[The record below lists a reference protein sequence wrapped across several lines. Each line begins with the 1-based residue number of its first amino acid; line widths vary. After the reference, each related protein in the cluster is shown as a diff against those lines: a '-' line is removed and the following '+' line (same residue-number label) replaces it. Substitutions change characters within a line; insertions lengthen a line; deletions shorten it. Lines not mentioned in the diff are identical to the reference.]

1 MRGYVWLAV
10 VRAGADAGGL
20 GTSDI
25 VTYAFVAGAAR
36 AAFEPTWETEIS
48 ERIRSGDV
56 VTDLYRPVDFQLWWL
71 AKEVGSSS
79 YRLLTRGIPPV
90 LVGAIVFDL
99 TLPANAAVWLA
110 FAISLALAL
119 VIVFAWKLLVSLSA
133 FWLLHPAGVV
143 SLAGGLY
150 TFGSGSLIPL
160 AFMPDWLGGS
170 LRWLPFA
177 GMVQLPIEI
186 VLGRGVTG
194 PLALQVGWAVVLLAL
209 GRVVLRRAER
219 RLVVQGG

>member
-10 VRAGADAGGL
+10 IRAGADAGGL
-20 GTSDI
+20 DTTDI
-25 VTYAFVAGAAR
+25 VTYAFVAGAVR

-71 AKEVGSSS
+71 AKEAGASG
-79 YRLLTRGIPPV
+79 YRLLARGIPPMV
-90 LVGAIVFDL
+90 VGALVFDFALPSSAATWL
-99 TLPANAAVWLA
+99 TFGISL
-110 FAISLALAL
+110 SLALVLA
-119 VIVFAWKLLVSLSA
+119 FAWKLLVSLSA

-143 SLAGGLY
+143 SLAGGLF
-150 TFGSGSLIPL
+150 TFGSGSLVPL

-186 VLGRGVTG
+186 VLGRGVVG
-194 PLALQVGWAVVLLAL
+194 PLALQGFWVVALLVV

>member
-20 GTSDI
+20 GTRDI

-36 AAFEPTWETEIS
+36 ATFEPTWETEIS

-56 VTDLYRPVDFQLWWL
+56 ITDLDRPVDFQLWWL
-71 AKEVGSSS
+71 AKEAGSSA
-79 YRLLTRGIPPV
+79 YRLAARGVPPL
-90 LVGAIVFDL
+90 LVGASVFDL
-99 TLPANAAVWLA
+99 TLPARPAVWLA
-110 FAISLALAL
+110 FAASVVLALL
-119 VIVFAWKLLVSLSA
+119 VVFGWKLLVSLSS
-133 FWLLHPAGVV
+133 FWLLNPAGVV

-160 AFMPDWLGGS
+160 PFMPDWLGGS

-186 VLGRGVTG
+186 LLGRGVVG
-194 PLALQVGWAVVLLAL
+194 PLALQAFWAVVLLAL
-209 GRVVLRRAER
+209 GRVVIRRGER